1 MYIGFHIT
9 LPNWYQQPRTN
20 SCTWVSIYKPPPKEI
35 KKNII
40 RSPSPLL
47 HACFAVPK
55 GKLRTGRR
63 SGGARPGDAFR
74 RRVGAGEPQQVV
86 GIDDLLHPQGNDL
99 I

>member
-9 LPNWYQQPRTN
+9 LRNWYQQPRTN
-20 SCTWVSIYKPPPKEI
+20 SCTWVSICKPPPQRN

-40 RSPSPLL
+40 RGPSPLL

-63 SGGARPGDAFR
+63 SGAARPGEAFR
-74 RRVGAGEPQQVV
+74 RRVGAGEPQQDV
-86 GIDDLLHPQGNDL
+86 GIDDLLHRQGNDL